1 MAVEGTRRAE
11 NWATISGDRA
21 TPANRKC
28 QAPRFPPERNPI
40 NPRPTGTRRANFWF
54 YPRRVH
60 FLSRF
65 TAFRSSFTGF
75 RLGSTGYLF
84 LTKPHRD
91 RLEYKEQQKQKF
103 SLKKTTEKGEPTC
116 GSVTTSSGWNSTS
129 VGRWVNICFS
139 LALCTSSASRSTP
152 STCTF
157 LPPWS
162 SRSCSALVSSW
173 LISEKK
179 INKIES
185 NLQGWARPTLWTS
198 GFRYRE

>member
-103 SLKKTTEKGEPTC
+103 SLKKQRPRKGNRPVDRSPHPAAGTRRRSAV
-116 GSVTTSSGWNSTS
+116 GSTS
-129 VGRWVNICFS
+129 VSRWPFAPVRRPGPRPARAPSCR
-139 LALCTSSASRSTP
+139 LGAVDRAAPSSVP
-152 STCTF
+152 DWF
-157 LPPWS
+157 Q
-162 SRSCSALVSSW
+162 
-173 LISEKK
+173 KK
-179 INKIES
+179 K
-185 NLQGWARPTLWTS
+185 
-198 GFRYRE
+198 